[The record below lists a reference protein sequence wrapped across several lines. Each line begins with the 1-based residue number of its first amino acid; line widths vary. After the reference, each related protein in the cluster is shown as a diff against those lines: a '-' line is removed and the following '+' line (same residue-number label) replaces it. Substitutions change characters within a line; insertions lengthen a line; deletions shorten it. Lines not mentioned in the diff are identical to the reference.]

1 MSKKGVAS
9 QSRTEGLREE
19 LLAERD
25 LHDLLDVEDACTDGH
40 SFAHEEAGGPSQRQ
54 CYAHK
59 HDHERWSQG
68 WSWAFVSL
76 SALAIGI
83 CYADRANIAD
93 AIIPMAKDLGWS
105 RSEEGAILSSFFL
118 GYGATQIVGGS
129 LADKFGGKR
138 VLAVAVLMWSIATLL
153 SPTFAKLGV
162 APLIGMRIVLGVGEG
177 PAFPAVHSMISR
189 AVLPQHQSTAVAAV
203 TSASYVGSVA
213 AFIICPLLF
222 ETTFFEKSWE
232 AVFYFFGGL
241 GLLFLPLWTL
251 LPIHYVSQPLERRH
265 VSSEVVEPA
274 HGVCVCGSGGDG
286 DAATC
291 YAGARG
297 GGVSQPLEC
306 HHVSTE
312 VVQPAQHCS
321 GVYTSSLRPH
331 TLAASEGVGEAHSSG
346 GSGGDAGAV
355 EKEIVPLER
364 RRVSS
369 EGVEVAAHSSA
380 GSGGDGDA
388 GAAEKENVWRQ
399 VHADE
404 CWRMLAYAGVC

>member
-1 MSKKGVAS
+1 MSNKGAYTGVS
-9 QSRTEGLREE
+9 SNTRTEGLRED
-19 LLAERD
+19 LLTERD

-93 AIIPMAKDLGWS
+93 AIIPIAKDLGWS

-153 SPTFAKLGV
+153 STTFAKLGV

-213 AFIICPLLF
+213 AFILCPLLF
-222 ETTFFEKSWE
+222 ETTIFEKSWE

-241 GLLFLPLWTL
+241 GLVFLPLWTL

-265 VSSEVVEPA
+265 VSSEGVEPA
-274 HGVCVCGSGGDG
+274 HRVCVGGFRVEVLRVWKGLCDRG
-286 DAATC
+286 VRVC
-291 YAGARG
+291 VEG
-297 GGVSQPLEC
+297 GG
-306 HHVSTE
+306 
-312 VVQPAQHCS
+312 
-321 GVYTSSLRPH
+321 SLIW
-331 TLAASEGVGEAHSSG
+331 LV
-346 GSGGDAGAV
+346 
-355 EKEIVPLER
+355 L
-364 RRVSS
+364 
-369 EGVEVAAHSSA
+369 
-380 GSGGDGDA
+380 
-388 GAAEKENVWRQ
+388 
-399 VHADE
+399 
-404 CWRMLAYAGVC
+404 